1 MEGVMSPWLLLLFAI
16 LLEVAGTTAM
26 RMIGGW
32 NVASIPMIVAMLAL
46 WGGSLATVTLV
57 IKRLDIGVTYAVWA
71 GIGTVATA
79 LVGYA
84 VFAEPLSTMAVFCM
98 GLIVAGVVGLNLSR
112 APA

>member
-1 MEGVMSPWLLLLFAI
+1 MSPWLLLLIAI

-32 NVASIPMIVAMLAL
+32 NVASIPAIVTMLGL

-57 IKRLDIGVTYAVWA
+57 IKRLDIGVTYAVWS

-84 VFAEPLSTMAVFCM
+84 AFAEPLSLMAVVCM
-98 GLIVAGVVGLNLSR
+98 GLIVLGVVGLNLSR